1 MVSAWSACQ
10 QDVDDVRDAVSAI
23 LTDLGTSGGDASS
36 TFGPGWDALVKRG
49 YLFVP
54 ADPSEGGTLAEAL
67 AVLEE
72 CGRHAVRGPVAEHG
86 ILAGWVL
93 ERSGLSVPDG
103 PLTFSAAPDVRWERG
118 RLSGTVPRV
127 PWAQDVSR
135 IVLLV
140 NSPDGPV
147 VAPIDP
153 QGLAIEAG
161 SNLASERRDTI
172 SLDDVA
178 VIEQAPAPAL
188 DELEARAALT
198 RAALICGAAARAVG
212 LTLDYT
218 RERHQFGRPVG
229 RFQAVQAHMVR
240 AAQQVR
246 AAQVAT
252 RSAALAMTFAPERHQ
267 VEAAVA
273 KIVASHA
280 AGVVAGAT
288 HQATGAMGMTK
299 EYELG
304 HLTLRLWSWRD
315 ECGSEAA
322 WSRRLGER
330 VVAGGA
336 EAYWPLIAGDA
347 VASAAEPAGSR

>member
-1 MVSAWSACQ
+1 MVTAWSSCE

-23 LTDLGTSGGDASS
+23 LTDLGPAGVDA
-36 TFGPGWDALVKRG
+36 TDGFGPGWDALVKGG

-54 ADPSEGGTLAEAL
+54 ADPAEGGTLAEAL
-67 AVLEE
+67 AVVEE
-72 CGRHAVRGPVAEHG
+72 AGRHAVRGPVAEHG

-93 ERSGLSVPDG
+93 ERAGLPVPEG
-103 PLTFSAAPDVRWERG
+103 PLTFAPAPGVREDRG
-118 RLSGTVPRV
+118 RLFGTVPRV
-127 PWAQDVSR
+127 PWAQDVHR

-140 NSPDGPV
+140 DSPDGPA
-147 VAPIDP
+147 VAMIDP
-153 QGLAIEAG
+153 RELAIQAG
-161 SNLASERRDTI
+161 GNLASERRDTI
-172 SLDDVA
+172 TLDGAA
-178 VIEQAPAPAL
+178 VIQQAPAPGF

-212 LTLDYT
+212 LTLRYT
-218 RERHQFGRPVG
+218 KERHQFGRPVG
-229 RFQAVQAHMVR
+229 RFQAVQAHLVT

-252 RSAALAMTFAPERHQ
+252 RSAAMVTTFEPEKCQ

-280 AGVVAGAT
+280 AGVVAAAT

-304 HLTLRLWSWRD
+304 HLTLKLWSWRD
-315 ECGSEAA
+315 ECGSEAV

-330 VVAGGA
+330 LVAGGA
-336 EAYWPLIAGDA
+336 EGYWPLIAGDA
-347 VASAAEPAGSR
+347 VAAAAEPVGSR